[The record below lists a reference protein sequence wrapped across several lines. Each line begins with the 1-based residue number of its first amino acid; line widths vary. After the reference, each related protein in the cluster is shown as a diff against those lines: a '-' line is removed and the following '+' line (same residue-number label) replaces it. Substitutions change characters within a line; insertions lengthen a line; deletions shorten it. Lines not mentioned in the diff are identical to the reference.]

1 MSSVHQIKGK
11 GRTKEKRQ
19 RGRWD
24 TFTDWA
30 RTQAGVIL
38 MPIARVMGRLGIHPN
53 TITILGLLLQ
63 VGVGVVFGL
72 GHIRLAGWLL
82 LLVAPVDALDGAL
95 ARALGKQSR
104 FGAFLDS
111 TLDRFSDAALILGLM
126 VHYLYQGETT
136 AVVLAFVALVGAI
149 MVSYTRARAEAVG
162 FDCKVGLVTR
172 MERIVLIGALS
183 AVGLP
188 MVMLWALA
196 VLSMVTVVQRVQHV
210 YAVAR
215 QEEQCG

>member
-1 MSSVHQIKGK
+1 MSSVNHVKHERQVKQ
-11 GRTKEKRQ
+11 KRQ

-38 MPIARVMGRLGIHPN
+38 MPIAQAMGRLGIHPN

-72 GHIRLAGWLL
+72 GHIKLAGWLL
-82 LLVAPVDALDGAL
+82 LFVAPVDALDGAL

-126 VHYLYQGETT
+126 VHYLREG
-136 AVVLAFVALVGAI
+136 ASIPVVLAFVAMVGAI
-149 MVSYTRARAEAVG
+149 MVSYTRARAETMG
-162 FDCKVGLVTR
+162 FDCKVGLLTR

-196 VLSMVTVVQRVQHV
+196 VLSMVTVVQRILHV
-210 YAVAR
+210 YVAFR
-215 QEEQCG
+215 REERGG

>member
-1 MSSVHQIKGK
+1 MN
-11 GRTKEKRQ
+11 R
-19 RGRWD
+19 
-24 TFTDWA
+24 
-30 RTQAGVIL
+30 
-38 MPIARVMGRLGIHPN
+38 
-53 TITILGLLLQ
+53 
-63 VGVGVVFGL
+63 
-72 GHIRLAGWLL
+72 
-82 LLVAPVDALDGAL
+82 
-95 ARALGKQSR
+95 
-104 FGAFLDS
+104 AFLDS

-126 VHYLYQGETT
+126 TYYLYQGKSV
-136 AVVLAFVALVGAI
+136 AVVLAFVALVGVI

-196 VLSMVTVVQRVQHV
+196 VLSMVTVVQRILHV

>member
-1 MSSVHQIKGK
+1 MSSVHQVEGK
-11 GRTKEKRQ
+11 GRAKEKE

-38 MPIARVMGRLGIHPN
+38 MPIARFMGRLGIHPN

-63 VGVGVVFGL
+63 SGVGVVFGL
-72 GHIRLAGWLL
+72 GHIQLGGWLL

-95 ARALGKQSR
+95 ARALGKESR

-126 VHYLYQGETT
+126 VYYLRQGASVE
-136 AVVLAFVALVGAI
+136 VVVAFVAMVGAI
-149 MVSYTRARAEAVG
+149 MVSYTRARAEAMG
-162 FDCKVGLVTR
+162 FDCKVGLLTR

-183 AVGLP
+183 AVELP
-188 MVMLWALA
+188 TVMLWTLA
-196 VLSMVTVVQRVQHV
+196 GLSMVTVVQRILHV
-210 YAVAR
+210 YVLSR
-215 QEEQCG
+215 QEERCR